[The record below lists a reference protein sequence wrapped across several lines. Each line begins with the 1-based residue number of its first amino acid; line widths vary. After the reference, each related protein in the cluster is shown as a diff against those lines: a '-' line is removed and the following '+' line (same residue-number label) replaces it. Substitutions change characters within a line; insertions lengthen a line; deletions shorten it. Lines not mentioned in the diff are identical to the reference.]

1 VSAFRFLLDTNICI
15 FIRQNRYSSV
25 TDRFKKLQPGDA
37 AISVITYGELAYGAE
52 KSQQRDVAL
61 RGLNALLR
69 FLPVLPLPENGARAY
84 GSIRSQLERKGNS
97 ISSND
102 LWIAAH
108 AVSAGLILVTN
119 NEREFRRVGGLTVE
133 NWTAGS

>member
-1 VSAFRFLLDTNICI
+1 VSAPRFLLDTNICI

-25 TDRFKKLQPGDA
+25 TDRFVALSPGEA

-52 KSQQRDVAL
+52 KSQQREIAL
-61 RGLNALLR
+61 SGLQTLLR
-69 FLPVLPLPENGARAY
+69 FLPVLSLPEDGGRAY
-84 GSIRSQLERKGNS
+84 GLIRSQLERQGNS

-108 AVSAGLILVTN
+108 ALSASLILVTN
-119 NEREFRRVGGLTVE
+119 NEREFRRVPGLTIE
-133 NWTAGS
+133 NWAMAP